1 MQEAYIVAY
10 GRSAAAKAKQGALFH
25 ERPDDVAA
33 KVLQGVLF
41 HERPD
46 DVAAKV
52 LQGVLK
58 RIDGKFNK
66 NMIEDVIVGT
76 AFPEGLQGQNIA
88 RTIALRTGL
97 SDTVPG
103 QTVNRYCSSGL
114 QTIAIAANQIMAGQ
128 GDILVAGGVEL
139 MSAVPMGGNEP
150 TNNPTL
156 QYDDIGASYPMGLTA
171 ENVASQFDVSRE
183 DQDAYAVRSHQR
195 AYDAQRDGRFKDE
208 IIPIQVNSV
217 EYTNVGPKV
226 HTNIFDQDEFIRPDT
241 TMEAL
246 AKLRTVFKA
255 DGTVTAGT
263 SAPLSDGAGF
273 VVLMSGDKVKE
284 LGVTPIAR
292 FVGYKAVGV
301 DPKIMGI
308 GPAYA
313 IPEVLSLSNLSVEDI
328 DLIELNEAF
337 ASQTIASI
345 KEVGL
350 DISRTNVNG
359 GAIALGHPLGATGA
373 MLTARLLNEMGR
385 RPDSR
390 YGMVTMCIG
399 VGMGAAAIFEYVR

>member
-10 GRSAAAKAKQGALFH
+10 GRSAAAKAKQGA
-25 ERPDDVAA
+25 
-33 KVLQGVLF
+33 LF

-88 RTIALRTGL
+88 RTIALRARL

-217 EYTNVGPKV
+217 EYTNAGPKV

-292 FVGYKAVGV
+292 FVGFKAVGV

>member
-10 GRSAAAKAKQGALFH
+10 GRSAAAKAKQGA
-25 ERPDDVAA
+25 
-33 KVLQGVLF
+33 LF

-88 RTIALRTGL
+88 RTIALRAGL

-208 IIPIQVNSV
+208 IIPIRVNSV
-217 EYTNVGPKV
+217 EYTNAGPKV

-399 VGMGAAAIFEYVR
+399 VGMGAAAIFEYVS

>member
-10 GRSAAAKAKQGALFH
+10 GRSAAAKAKQGA
-25 ERPDDVAA
+25 
-33 KVLQGVLF
+33 LF

-88 RTIALRTGL
+88 RKIALRAGL

-208 IIPIQVNSV
+208 IIPIRVNSV
-217 EYTNVGPKV
+217 EYTNAGPKV

>member
-10 GRSAAAKAKQGALFH
+10 GRSATAKAKQGA
-25 ERPDDVAA
+25 
-33 KVLQGVLF
+33 LF

-66 NMIEDVIVGT
+66 NLIEDVIVGT

-183 DQDAYAVRSHQR
+183 DQDTYAVRSHQR

-217 EYTNVGPKV
+217 EYTNAGPKV

>member
-10 GRSAAAKAKQGALFH
+10 GRSAAAKAKQGA
-25 ERPDDVAA
+25 
-33 KVLQGVLF
+33 LF

-88 RTIALRTGL
+88 RTIALRAGL

-217 EYTNVGPKV
+217 EYTNAGPKV

-292 FVGYKAVGV
+292 FVGFKAVGV

>member
-10 GRSAAAKAKQGALFH
+10 GRSAAAKAKQGA
-25 ERPDDVAA
+25 
-33 KVLQGVLF
+33 LF

-88 RTIALRTGL
+88 RTIALRAGL

-208 IIPIQVNSV
+208 IIPIRVNSV
-217 EYTNVGPKV
+217 EYTNAGPKV

-359 GAIALGHPLGATGA
+359 GANALGHPLGATGA

>member
-10 GRSAAAKAKQGALFH
+10 GRSAAAKAKQGA
-25 ERPDDVAA
+25 
-33 KVLQGVLF
+33 LF

-88 RTIALRTGL
+88 RTIALLTGL

-195 AYDAQRDGRFKDE
+195 AYEAQRDGRFNDE

-217 EYTNVGPKV
+217 EYTNAGPKV

-263 SAPLSDGAGF
+263 AAPLSDGAGF

>member
-10 GRSAAAKAKQGALFH
+10 GRSAAAKAKQGA
-25 ERPDDVAA
+25 
-33 KVLQGVLF
+33 LF

-76 AFPEGLQGQNIA
+76 AFPEGLQGQNSA

-195 AYDAQRDGRFKDE
+195 AYDAQLDGRFKDE

-217 EYTNVGPKV
+217 EYTNAGPKV

-241 TMEAL
+241 TIEAL

>member
-1 MQEAYIVAY
+1 MITMQEAYIVAY
-10 GRSAAAKAKQGALFH
+10 GRSAAAKAKQGA
-25 ERPDDVAA
+25 
-33 KVLQGVLF
+33 LF

-88 RTIALRTGL
+88 RTIALRAGL

-217 EYTNVGPKV
+217 EYTNAGPKV

>member
-1 MQEAYIVAY
+1 MQEAYIVVY
-10 GRSAAAKAKQGALFH
+10 GRSAAAKAKQGA
-25 ERPDDVAA
+25 
-33 KVLQGVLF
+33 LF

-88 RTIALRTGL
+88 RTIALRAGL

-217 EYTNVGPKV
+217 EYTNAGPKV

-292 FVGYKAVGV
+292 FVGFKAVGV

>member
-25 ERPDDVAA
+25 ER
-33 KVLQGVLF
+33 L
-41 HERPD
+41 D

-88 RTIALRTGL
+88 RTIALRAGL

-217 EYTNVGPKV
+217 EYTNAGPKV

-292 FVGYKAVGV
+292 FVGFKAVGV

>member
-1 MQEAYIVAY
+1 MITMQEAYIVAY
-10 GRSAAAKAKQGALFH
+10 GRSAAAKAKQGA
-25 ERPDDVAA
+25 
-33 KVLQGVLF
+33 LF

-88 RTIALRTGL
+88 RTIALRAGL

-208 IIPIQVNSV
+208 IIPIRVNSV
-217 EYTNVGPKV
+217 EYTNAGPKV

-292 FVGYKAVGV
+292 FVGYKAVCV

>member
-1 MQEAYIVAY
+1 MITMQEAYIVAY
-10 GRSAAAKAKQGALFH
+10 GRSAAAKAKQGA
-25 ERPDDVAA
+25 
-33 KVLQGVLF
+33 LF

-171 ENVASQFDVSRE
+171 ENVASQFDVSSE

-195 AYDAQRDGRFKDE
+195 AYDAQLDGRFKDE

-217 EYTNVGPKV
+217 EYTNAGPKV

-241 TMEAL
+241 TIEAL

>member
-10 GRSAAAKAKQGALFH
+10 GRSAAAKAKQGA
-25 ERPDDVAA
+25 
-33 KVLQGVLF
+33 LF

-114 QTIAIAANQIMAGQ
+114 QTIAIADNQIMAGQ

-217 EYTNVGPKV
+217 EYTNAGPKV

-284 LGVTPIAR
+284 LDVTPIAR

>member
-1 MQEAYIVAY
+1 MITMQEAYIVAY

-25 ERPDDVAA
+25 E
-33 KVLQGVLF
+33 K
-41 HERPD
+41 PD

-217 EYTNVGPKV
+217 EYTNAGPKV

-292 FVGYKAVGV
+292 FVGFKAVGV

>member
-10 GRSAAAKAKQGALFH
+10 GRSAAAKAKQGA
-25 ERPDDVAA
+25 
-33 KVLQGVLF
+33 LF

-114 QTIAIAANQIMAGQ
+114 QTIAIATNQIMAGQ

-217 EYTNVGPKV
+217 EYTNAGPKV

-284 LGVTPIAR
+284 LDVTPIAR

>member
-1 MQEAYIVAY
+1 MITMQEAYIVAY
-10 GRSAAAKAKQGALFH
+10 GRSAAAKAKQGA
-25 ERPDDVAA
+25 
-33 KVLQGVLF
+33 LF

-88 RTIALRTGL
+88 RTIALLTGL

-195 AYDAQRDGRFKDE
+195 AYEAQRDGRFNDE

-217 EYTNVGPKV
+217 EYTNAGPKV

-313 IPEVLSLSNLSVEDI
+313 IPEVFSLSNLSVEDI

>member
-1 MQEAYIVAY
+1 MITMQEAYIVAY
-10 GRSAAAKAKQGALFH
+10 GRSAAAKAKQGA
-25 ERPDDVAA
+25 
-33 KVLQGVLF
+33 LF

-359 GAIALGHPLGATGA
+359 GAIALGHPLGATGV

>member
-1 MQEAYIVAY
+1 MITMQEAYIVAY
-10 GRSAAAKAKQGALFH
+10 GRSAAAKAKQGA
-25 ERPDDVAA
+25 
-33 KVLQGVLF
+33 LF

-88 RTIALRTGL
+88 RTIALLTGL

-195 AYDAQRDGRFKDE
+195 AYEAQRDGRFNDE

-217 EYTNVGPKV
+217 EYTNAGPKV

-292 FVGYKAVGV
+292 FVGYKTVGV

>member
-10 GRSAAAKAKQGALFH
+10 GRSAAAKAKQGA
-25 ERPDDVAA
+25 
-33 KVLQGVLF
+33 LF

-88 RTIALRTGL
+88 RTIALRAGL

-195 AYDAQRDGRFKDE
+195 AYDAQRDGRFKYE
-208 IIPIQVNSV
+208 IIPIRVNSV
-217 EYTNVGPKV
+217 EYTNAGPKV

>member
-10 GRSAAAKAKQGALFH
+10 GRSAAAKAKQGA
-25 ERPDDVAA
+25 
-33 KVLQGVLF
+33 LF

-76 AFPEGLQGQNIA
+76 AFPEGLQDQNIA
-88 RTIALRTGL
+88 RTIALRAGL

-195 AYDAQRDGRFKDE
+195 AYDAQRDGRFNDE

-217 EYTNVGPKV
+217 EYTNAGPKV

>member
-10 GRSAAAKAKQGALFH
+10 GRSAAAKAKQGA
-25 ERPDDVAA
+25 
-33 KVLQGVLF
+33 LF

-88 RTIALRTGL
+88 RTIALLTGL

-195 AYDAQRDGRFKDE
+195 AYEAQRDGRFNDE

-217 EYTNVGPKV
+217 EYTNAGPKV

-359 GAIALGHPLGATGA
+359 GAIALGRPLGATGA

-399 VGMGAAAIFEYVR
+399 VCMGAAAIFEYVR

>member
-33 KVLQGVLF
+33 K
-41 HERPD
+41 
-46 DVAAKV
+46 A

-88 RTIALRTGL
+88 RTIALRAGL

-183 DQDAYAVRSHQR
+183 DQDVYAVRSHQR

-208 IIPIQVNSV
+208 IIPIRVNSV
-217 EYTNVGPKV
+217 EYTNAGPKV

>member
-10 GRSAAAKAKQGALFH
+10 GRSAAAKAKQGA
-25 ERPDDVAA
+25 
-33 KVLQGVLF
+33 LF

-217 EYTNVGPKV
+217 EYTNAGPKV
-226 HTNIFDQDEFIRPDT
+226 HTNIFVQDEFIRPDT

-284 LGVTPIAR
+284 LDVTPIAR

>member
-1 MQEAYIVAY
+1 MITMQEAYIVAY
-10 GRSAAAKAKQGALFH
+10 GRSAAAKAKQGA
-25 ERPDDVAA
+25 
-33 KVLQGVLF
+33 LF

-88 RTIALRTGL
+88 RTIALLTGL

-114 QTIAIAANQIMAGQ
+114 QTIEIAANQIMAGQ

-195 AYDAQRDGRFKDE
+195 AYEAQRDGRFNDE

-217 EYTNVGPKV
+217 EYTNAGPKV

-273 VVLMSGDKVKE
+273 VVLMSGDKAKE

>member
-1 MQEAYIVAY
+1 MITMQEAYIVAY
-10 GRSAAAKAKQGALFH
+10 GRSVAAKAKQGA
-25 ERPDDVAA
+25 
-33 KVLQGVLF
+33 LF

-217 EYTNVGPKV
+217 EYTNAGPKV

>member
-10 GRSAAAKAKQGALFH
+10 GRSAAAKAKQGA
-25 ERPDDVAA
+25 
-33 KVLQGVLF
+33 LF

-88 RTIALRTGL
+88 RTIALLTGL

-195 AYDAQRDGRFKDE
+195 AYEAQRDGRFNDE

-217 EYTNVGPKV
+217 EYTNAGPKV

-292 FVGYKAVGV
+292 FAGYKAVGV

>member
-10 GRSAAAKAKQGALFH
+10 GRSAAAKAKQGA
-25 ERPDDVAA
+25 
-33 KVLQGVLF
+33 LF

-255 DGTVTAGT
+255 DGTVTSGT

>member
-1 MQEAYIVAY
+1 MITMQEAYIVAY
-10 GRSAAAKAKQGALFH
+10 GRSAAAKAKQGA
-25 ERPDDVAA
+25 
-33 KVLQGVLF
+33 LF

-217 EYTNVGPKV
+217 EYTNARPKV

-255 DGTVTAGT
+255 DDTVTAGT

>member
-10 GRSAAAKAKQGALFH
+10 GRSAAAKAKQGA
-25 ERPDDVAA
+25 
-33 KVLQGVLF
+33 LF

-88 RTIALRTGL
+88 RTIALRAGL

-139 MSAVPMGGNEP
+139 MSAVPMGDNEP

-208 IIPIQVNSV
+208 IIPIRVNSV
-217 EYTNVGPKV
+217 EYTNAGPKV

>member
-10 GRSAAAKAKQGALFH
+10 GRSAAAKAKQGA
-25 ERPDDVAA
+25 
-33 KVLQGVLF
+33 LF

-88 RTIALRTGL
+88 RTIALLTGL

-195 AYDAQRDGRFKDE
+195 AYEAQRDGRFNDE

-217 EYTNVGPKV
+217 EYTNAGPKV

-345 KEVGL
+345 KKVGL

>member
-10 GRSAAAKAKQGALFH
+10 GRSATAKAKQGA
-25 ERPDDVAA
+25 
-33 KVLQGVLF
+33 LF

-156 QYDDIGASYPMGLTA
+156 QYDAIGASYPMGLTA

-183 DQDAYAVRSHQR
+183 DQDTYAVRSHQR

-217 EYTNVGPKV
+217 EYTNAGPKV

>member
-33 KVLQGVLF
+33 KVLQGVL
-41 HERPD
+41 
-46 DVAAKV
+46 
-52 LQGVLK
+52 K

-66 NMIEDVIVGT
+66 NLIEDVIVGT

-139 MSAVPMGGNEP
+139 MNAVPMGGNEP

-208 IIPIQVNSV
+208 IIPIRVNSV
-217 EYTNVGPKV
+217 EYTNAGPKV

>member
-10 GRSAAAKAKQGALFH
+10 GRSAAAKAKQGA
-25 ERPDDVAA
+25 
-33 KVLQGVLF
+33 LF

-195 AYDAQRDGRFKDE
+195 AYDAQLDGRFKDE

-217 EYTNVGPKV
+217 EYTNAGPKV

-241 TMEAL
+241 TIEAL

-399 VGMGAAAIFEYVR
+399 VGMGAAAIFEYVH

>member
-10 GRSAAAKAKQGALFH
+10 GRSAAAKAKQGA
-25 ERPDDVAA
+25 
-33 KVLQGVLF
+33 LF

-88 RTIALRTGL
+88 RTIALRAGL

-217 EYTNVGPKV
+217 EYTNAGPKV

-292 FVGYKAVGV
+292 FVGFKAVGV

-313 IPEVLSLSNLSVEDI
+313 IPEVLSLSSLSVEDI

>member
-10 GRSAAAKAKQGALFH
+10 GRSAAAKAKQGA
-25 ERPDDVAA
+25 
-33 KVLQGVLF
+33 LF

-88 RTIALRTGL
+88 RTIALRAGL

-217 EYTNVGPKV
+217 EYTNAGPKV

-292 FVGYKAVGV
+292 FVGFKAVGV

-399 VGMGAAAIFEYVR
+399 VSMGAAAIFEYVR